1 MAIFGPMNVLA
12 LFKSITTFVLDVDGV
27 LTDGTLQ
34 LLPGGEMS
42 RRMNIKDGYAL
53 QLAVKKGYR
62 VVIISGGKSESV
74 VSRLQGL
81 GIKDIFTGVHDKQEK
96 LQDYVFE
103 NDLRWDEIL
112 YMGDDIPD
120 YLPMQLVALPTCPA
134 DAAAEIKSISRYVSP
149 LPGGHGCVREVM
161 EKVLKLNGHWLM
173 DEGIASK

>member
-1 MAIFGPMNVLA
+1 MNILA
-12 LFKSITTFVLDVDGV
+12 LFKPITTFILDVDGV

-81 GIKDIFTGVHDKQEK
+81 GIRDIFTGVHDKKEK

-103 NDLRWDEIL
+103 HDLSWDEIL

-120 YLPMQLVALPTCPA
+120 YQPMQLVALPVCPA
-134 DAAAEIKSISRYVSP
+134 DAAAEIKGICRYISPV
-149 LPGGHGCVREVM
+149 PGGHGCVREVM

>member
-1 MAIFGPMNVLA
+1 MNILS
-12 LFKSITTFVLDVDGV
+12 LFKPVTTFVLDVDGV

-42 RRMNIKDGYAL
+42 RKMNIKDGYAM

-81 GIKDIFTGVHDKQEK
+81 GIKNIYVGVLDKKEK

-103 NDLRWDEIL
+103 HDLRWDEIL

-120 YLPMQLVALPTCPA
+120 YAPMQLVGLATCPA
-134 DAAAEIKSISRYVSP
+134 DAAPEIKSISRYVSP
-149 LPGGHGCVREVM
+149 LGGGQGCVRDIM
-161 EKVLKLNGHWLM
+161 EKVLKLNGHWLL

>member
-1 MAIFGPMNVLA
+1 MNVLA
-12 LFKSITTFVLDVDGV
+12 LFKPITTFVLDVDGV

-42 RRMNIKDGYAL
+42 RRMNIKDGYAM

-62 VVIISGGKSESV
+62 VVIISGGRSESV

-81 GIKDIFTGVHDKQEK
+81 GIKDIYTGITEKKEK

-103 NDLRWDEIL
+103 NDLRWDEVL

-120 YLPMQLVALPTCPA
+120 YMPMQMVGLPVCPA
-134 DAAAEIKSISRYVSP
+134 DAAAEIKGISKYISP